1 MGEIN
6 HSNHSEEKKKPDPRP
21 KMTPAAKAAYV
32 AILTALA
39 LILSYVEAMI
49 PLNFGIPGIKLGL
62 ANLVVLIGLFLLR
75 PGEVLAISVARIL
88 LAGFLFG
95 NAASIIYSLA
105 GGLLS
110 FAVMLG
116 LSKCSRFSIM
126 GISIA
131 GGVSHN
137 IGQIIV
143 ASIAVE
149 NIKLM
154 YYLPART
161 ARRLTD
167 HKVEDQPS
175 MEMRRFSST
184 SFSSFFGTVIFRTP
198 SSNFAWTSSC
208 VISLPT

>member
-1 MGEIN
+1 MEEIN

-32 AILTALA
+32 AILIALA

-154 YYLPART
+154 YYLPALLI
-161 ARRLTD
+161 AGVLT
-167 HKVEDQPS
+167 
-175 MEMRRFSST
+175 
-184 SFSSFFGTVIFRTP
+184 GLLIGVIGGR
-198 SSNFAWTSSC
+198 
-208 VISLPT
+208 VLPAVSRITR

>member
-1 MGEIN
+1 MEEKN
-6 HSNHSEEKKKPDPRP
+6 YSEKKKRPDRRP
-21 KMTPAAKAAYV
+21 KMTPAAKVAYL
-32 AILTALA
+32 AIMIALA

-49 PLNFGIPGIKLGL
+49 PLNFGVPGIKLGL
-62 ANLVVLIGLFLLR
+62 ANLVVLIGLFLLS

-110 FAVMLG
+110 FAVMLL
-116 LSKCSRFSIM
+116 LSKCSRLSIM

-143 ASIAVE
+143 ACIAVE

-154 YYLPART
+154 YYLPALLIAGVLTGLLIGVIGGRVLPALSRI
-161 ARRLTD
+161 AR
-167 HKVEDQPS
+167 
-175 MEMRRFSST
+175 
-184 SFSSFFGTVIFRTP
+184 
-198 SSNFAWTSSC
+198 
-208 VISLPT
+208 